1 MEITDVVRWRDI
13 VDNRIRLVLVQ
24 EGMQVQRPLADIR
37 RQRARRD
44 DAGLLES
51 DTDITGVLS
60 KEEIER
66 TFDLNEQFKHIDH
79 IFDRV
84 FHPVRA

>member
-1 MEITDVVRWRDI
+1 MLAHAEQRDFK
-13 VDNRIRLVLVQ
+13 R
-24 EGMQVQRPLADIR
+24 
-37 RQRARRD
+37 
-44 DAGLLES
+44 LLES

-66 TFDLNEQFKHIDH
+66 AFDLNEQFKYIDH
-79 IFDRV
+79 IFERV